1 MSNVKIQISISYTLY
16 SALLFTRYSCVFH
29 FLANYLSCS
38 QVKAKSGLS
47 LFAADDDDDDDLF
60 VAMNKPLV
68 STGTKVMFLFDFT

>member
-16 SALLFTRYSCVFH
+16 SALLFTRYSCVFNFH
-29 FLANYLSCS
+29 ANYLSCS

-47 LFAADDDDDDDLF
+47 LFAADDDDDDLF